1 MTKKEAVSEAEQR
14 RRDQMIQE
22 VRDAEM
28 APQLEDAYNRSLRS
42 PEMVKPREKKK
53 EDKKAAGGKVKTY
66 AAGGSASKRADG
78 CAVKGKTRGK
88 MV

>member
-1 MTKKEAVSEAEQR
+1 MSKKEPVSEAEQR
-14 RRDQMIQE
+14 MRDQMIQE

-28 APQLEDAYNRSLRS
+28 APKLEKAYNDSLRNTEAS
-42 PEMVKPREKKK
+42 KGKKK
-53 EDKKAAGGKVKTY
+53 EEKKAAGGKAKAY

>member
-1 MTKKEAVSEAEQR
+1 MSKKEAVSAAEQR
-14 RRDQMIQE
+14 MRDQMIQE
-22 VRDAEM
+22 ARDAEM
-28 APQLEDAYNRSLRS
+28 APKLEKAYNDSLRS
-42 PEMVKPREKKK
+42 TEIPKDRKK
-53 EDKKAAGGKVKTY
+53 EEKKAAGGKAKAY